1 MLNPIDMYSKIKN
14 NILDRIPQGDAFR
27 ARAPQSVD
35 ENPGETAQT
44 GTNVPHPPVI
54 NTDATFGELIRQFED
69 ATKRAGLPA
78 IDLQSEQINRE
89 ILAAAQRYEL
99 DPELIRALIRA
110 ESNFRPDVVSSAGA
124 MGLMQ
129 LMPGTAASLGV
140 TDPFDIAQ
148 NIDGGSQYL
157 RRMLDLFDG
166 DTSLAL
172 AAYNAGAGAVQRHG
186 GIPPFRETQNFVP
199 RVQSYWERNL
209 LDLYKD
215 STKFG

>member
-1 MLNPIDMYSKIKN
+1 MLDPVNMYN
-14 NILDRIPQGDAFR
+14 NIMNKILDRIPAGDAFR
-27 ARAPQSVD
+27 PRTPAVT
-35 ENPGETAQT
+35 ETEPVQT
-44 GTNVPHPPVI
+44 EQGTQHPPVI
-54 NTDATFGELIRQFED
+54 TSDTPFGELVRQFEE
-69 ATKRAGLPA
+69 ASRRTNLPA
-78 IDLQSEQINRE
+78 GDALTEQINRE
-89 ILAAAQRYEL
+89 ILTAAARYDL

-110 ESNFRPDVVSSAGA
+110 ESNFRPDAVSSAGA

-157 RRMLDLFDG
+157 RRMLDLFEG
-166 DTSLAL
+166 NTNLAL

-209 LDLYKD
+209 LESYRD

>member
-1 MLNPIDMYSKIKN
+1 MPDPINMINNIFN
-14 NILDRIPQGDAFR
+14 NILDRIPAGDAFR
-27 ARAPQSVD
+27 PRMHTGEAAGEVTQAGSE
-35 ENPGETAQT
+35 ENRPPTINPET
-44 GTNVPHPPVI
+44 P
-54 NTDATFGELIRQFED
+54 FSELMRQFET
-69 ATKRAGLPA
+69 ATRQAGLPNGDA
-78 IDLQSEQINRE
+78 LTEQINRE
-89 ILAAAQRYEL
+89 ILTAAERHNL
-99 DPELIRALIRA
+99 DPELIRALIRV
-110 ESNFRPDVVSSAGA
+110 ESNFRPDAVSSAGA

-148 NIDGGSQYL
+148 NINGGSQYL

-172 AAYNAGAGAVQRHG
+172 AAYNAGAGAVRRHG
-186 GIPPFRETQNFVP
+186 GIPPFQETQNFVP

-209 LDLYKD
+209 LNQYRD

>member
-1 MLNPIDMYSKIKN
+1 
-14 NILDRIPQGDAFR
+14 LDRVPAGDAFR
-27 ARAPQSVD
+27 PRAPAAAE
-35 ENPGETAQT
+35 ENT
-44 GTNVPHPPVI
+44 GTTEAAPGNGQPPAV
-54 NTDATFGELIRQFED
+54 NNPAAFNELVQQFGEAVRS
-69 ATKRAGLPA
+69 AGL
-78 IDLQSEQINRE
+78 QTSSVTEEQINRE
-89 ILAAAQRYEL
+89 ILAAAQRYDL

-110 ESNFRPDVVSSAGA
+110 ESNFRPDAVSGAGA

-140 TDPFDIAQ
+140 TDPFNIAQ

-157 RRMLDLFDG
+157 RNMLDLFNG

-172 AAYNAGAGAVQRHG
+172 AAYNAGPGAVQRHD

-209 LDLYKD
+209 LESYRE
-215 STKFG
+215 STRFG